1 MVDNL
6 YRREKARRTPE
17 EIEAWT
23 NEMAVMAEAA
33 NVRVLQNIK
42 PALKVKVMRELQRE
56 LAVHVSAFISTGLDV
71 RFDDRMHCFR
81 QEFLTTFT
89 VFMSLV

>member
-1 MVDNL
+1 LVDNL
-6 YRREKARRTPE
+6 YRREKARRTAE

-42 PALKVKVMRELQRE
+42 PASKVKVMRELQRE
-56 LAVHVSAFISTGLDV
+56 LAAHVSAFIST
-71 RFDDRMHCFR
+71 RFDAHLDDQTCCFR
-81 QEFLTTFT
+81 PEFLTTFT
-89 VFMSLV
+89 AFTSLV